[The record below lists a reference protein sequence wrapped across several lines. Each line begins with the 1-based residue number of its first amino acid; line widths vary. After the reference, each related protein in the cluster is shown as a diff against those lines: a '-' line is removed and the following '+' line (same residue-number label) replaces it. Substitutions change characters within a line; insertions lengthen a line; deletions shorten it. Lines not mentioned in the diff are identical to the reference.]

1 MRICLR
7 KQFGAAD
14 ARDSRAAATTA
25 VALRVVRAS
34 PAAARLGTRIGTAP
48 FAQIADGQFSTLR
61 QMLIFGVG
69 TCRVVKGAYMGSLPA
84 AAAAPRVTT
93 GCLRTVNGARGR
105 TTWLKSSAAGSGGHT
120 RQRSGSFRIARATH
134 KVKQTIFP
142 VPVARSSFGRGRATT
157 SG

>member
-84 AAAAPRVTT
+84 AAAAPT
-93 GCLRTVNGARGR
+93 
-105 TTWLKSSAAGSGGHT
+105 SAGIVSDTAHA
-120 RQRSGSFRIARATH
+120 Q
-134 KVKQTIFP
+134 FP
-142 VPVARSSFGRGRATT
+142 VPVPARPRELGNGNWEVRRLGSQRADRLP
-157 SG
+157 